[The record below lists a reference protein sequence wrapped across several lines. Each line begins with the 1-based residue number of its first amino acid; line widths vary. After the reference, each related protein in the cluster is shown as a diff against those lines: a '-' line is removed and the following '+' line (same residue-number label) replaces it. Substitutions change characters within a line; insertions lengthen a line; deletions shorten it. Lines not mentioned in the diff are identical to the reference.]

1 MNKNL
6 PAVLANI
13 LNKFSLQQKILLTG
27 SILLTAILAILL
39 LSFLNEP
46 KYSVLYANL
55 AQEDASKVID
65 QLNADKIQYE
75 IDNNGSTIRVPKEN
89 VYEIR
94 LALAGK
100 GIPSSGIVGY
110 EIFDK
115 TQMGMSEFMQKLN
128 YKRALEGELARTIM
142 QHEGV
147 EGARVHI
154 VTPQK
159 SIFKNEEKAP
169 TASVVLKLR
178 NNFQISKNNVSAI
191 VNLVSSSVEGLLPE
205 KITLLDTKG
214 RLLSKEYTEDPFAVA
229 SSKQYEIKQ
238 SVEDYL
244 ATKAQTMLDNVL
256 GYGNAMVQVNAEIN
270 FNQIEKTMELYDPES
285 QVAVSEQTV
294 KTENNG
300 RTSGDSASQVSQ
312 NSTVN
317 YEINKTVQRVIEGT
331 GNILRLSVAAVINYA
346 SREVKKGNEVETVFE
361 PRSQEQLDMLDQI
374 IRNAVGFDEERQDQ
388 FSLVNISFETK
399 PVEEINPEEPSI
411 IENID
416 EHTDLIFIV
425 VGLLGA
431 LFMLRSLLKRL
442 KNEKQML
449 AGFENDMVYVKSP
462 GTSVMDGKK
471 MQQKIESKI
480 KRELPPIEDIEDEIS
495 DEAVMKKRQQDK
507 ISNYVS
513 SNPADA
519 AKIINSWLHEEEFA

>member
-6 PAVLANI
+6 PAALVNI

-27 SILLTAILAILL
+27 SIILTTALAILL
-39 LSFLNEP
+39 VSFLNEP
-46 KYSVLYANL
+46 KYAVLYANL

-65 QLNADKIQYE
+65 QLNADKIKYE
-75 IDNNGSTIRVPKEN
+75 IDDNGTTIRVPKEN

-94 LALAGK
+94 LSLAGK
-100 GIPSSGIVGY
+100 GIPSSGIIGY

-142 QHEGV
+142 QNEGV
-147 EGARVHI
+147 EAARVHI

-159 SIFKNEEKAP
+159 SIFKNEEKLP

-178 NNFQISKNNVSAI
+178 NNFQISKGNVTAI
-191 VNLVSSSVEGLLPE
+191 INLVSSSIEGLLPE

-214 RLLSKEYTEDPFAVA
+214 RLLSKEYTEDPFAVS
-229 SSKQYEIKQ
+229 SSKQYEMKQ

-270 FNQIEKTMELYDPES
+270 FNQIEKTMELFDPES
-285 QVAVSEQTV
+285 QVAVSEQTI

-300 RTSGDSASQVSQ
+300 RNMGDSASQVSE

-331 GNILRLSVAAVINYA
+331 GNILRLSVATVINYS
-346 SREVKKGNEVETVFE
+346 SREVKKGNAVETVYE
-361 PRSQEQLDMLDQI
+361 PRSKEQLDMLEKI
-374 IRNAVGFDEERQDQ
+374 IKNAVGIDEKREDQ

-399 PVEEINPEEPSI
+399 PIEEIGQEDVSI

-416 EHTDLIFIV
+416 EHTDLIFII
-425 VGLLGA
+425 VGLIGA
-431 LFMLRSLLKRL
+431 VFILRNLMKRL
-442 KNEKQML
+442 KSEKTYL
-449 AGFENDMVYVKSP
+449 PNFENETVLLKSSNKP
-462 GTSVMDGKK
+462 VPEGKRVQPK
-471 MQQKIESKI
+471 LEPKI
-480 KRELPPIEDIEDEIS
+480 KRDLPVVGDIEDEIS
-495 DEAVMKKRQQDK
+495 DEAVMKKMQQDK